1 MKSVFEYLDYRVYLK
16 DFYEDRKCHQYFF
29 TYRFFGGKVGVD
41 PSYLAKVLLKCRHI
55 ADESI
60 GRIAAFCGL
69 KNKEAEYFEAMVYF
83 IKAKSHKQSKL
94 NFEKMYAIRN
104 VSARQLLADQY
115 EYYRKWYYS
124 AVRSVLEY
132 HEFAGDYKALAAIL
146 NPAISIKEAK
156 EAIALLTKLDLV
168 RRNAGGR
175 YHLTGA
181 SVTSGGKWQSLA
193 IEAFQEETI
202 RLSQEALQRHP
213 KSDRDISTVTMNVN
227 ARDYADMRERIK
239 EFRIALI
246 NQINSSTDPD
256 RTYQL
261 NITLFPLTRIG
272 GAKP

>member
-16 DFYEDRKCHQYFF
+16 DFYDDRKSHQFF
-29 TYRFFGGKVGVD
+29 FSYRYFGGKVGVD
-41 PSYLAKVLLKCRHI
+41 PSYLAKVVLKCRHI

-60 GRIAAFCGL
+60 AAIAAFCEL
-69 KNKEAEYFEAMVYF
+69 KDKEAEYFEAMVYF

-94 NFEKMYAIRN
+94 NFEKMLAIRN
-104 VSARQLLADQY
+104 VSAQKLLADQY

-132 HEFAGDYKALAAIL
+132 YEFAGDYKALAAVL
-146 NPAISIKEAK
+146 SPAISVKEAK
-156 EAIALLTKLDLV
+156 EAIALLTKLDLIK
-168 RRNAGGR
+168 RDADGR
-175 YHLTGA
+175 YGLTGA
-181 SVTSGGKWQSLA
+181 SVTSGGKWHSLA

-213 KSDRDISTVTMNVN
+213 KSDRDISTITMNVN
-227 ARDYADMRERIK
+227 AKDYADMRERIK
-239 EFRIALI
+239 EFRSALI
-246 NQINSSTDPD
+246 NQISSSTDPD

-272 GAKP
+272 GSAQ